1 MIGSGFQISIT
12 MSGEVATSP
21 AAPAE
26 EVATSPAAPQSQE
39 RGLFTLY
46 GLFDKKK
53 EEPEESQDQPAANA
67 ETPTSEHHPTD
78 PPRADTETQV
88 EEGRHG
94 DEITPHTDTQT
105 ESAHLYPTDSP
116 DAAPAVVEED
126 KGGNPTHPRYDDDD
140 APAVEEVKHDDQI
153 VPPAT
158 THADTQTQLAD
169 PYTTDPP
176 RPAAAAENSQAHAY
190 SNEGQHITGE
200 DEKQQTNGSSSSSA
214 SFSEEEK
221 DDGKKLQSS
230 DEEEDGEEK
239 KKENVS
245 IGEKLPQKNPYAEP
259 PNEEKKEEI
268 GGYKTEKKEEI
279 GGYKTYEN
287 LSPQPNKKESV
298 AEEEKGVRKKRTV
311 KDKIKEKLAGHVP
324 DQNEG
329 EGEEDRKEGLLDKI
343 KHKIPGHHTKE

>member
-1 MIGSGFQISIT
+1 

-26 EVATSPAAPQSQE
+26 EVATSPVAPQSQE

-78 PPRADTETQV
+78 PPRAATETQV

-126 KGGNPTHPRYDDDD
+126 EGRNPTRPRYDDD
-140 APAVEEVKHDDQI
+140 APAVEEDKHDDQI

-158 THADTQTQLAD
+158 TQADTQTKLAD
-169 PYTTDPP
+169 LYITDPP
-176 RPAAAAENSQAHAY
+176 RAPAAAENGQAHAY
-190 SNEGQHITGE
+190 SDEGQHITGE
-200 DEKQQTNGSSSSSA
+200 DEKQHTNGSSSSSA
-214 SFSEEEK
+214 FSSEEEK
-221 DDGKKLQSS
+221 DDEKKLQSS
-230 DEEEDGEEK
+230 DVEEDGEEK

-245 IGEKLPQKNPYAEP
+245 IGEKLPEKNPYAKLPEKNPYAEP
-259 PNEEKKEEI
+259 AVEEKKEPANEEKKEEN
-268 GGYKTEKKEEI
+268 GGYKM
-279 GGYKTYEN
+279 YEN

-311 KDKIKEKLAGHVP
+311 KDKIKEKLSGHVP

-343 KHKIPGHHTKE
+343 KHKIPGHHAKE